1 MSDVRN
7 NRLFIL
13 LSLLDIVASLCVWLK
28 YLYYYN
34 PYHGAFDLL
43 LLIPINVV
51 GILSSL
57 QVKRQ
62 GLKITFIIIQVLLGL
77 SFLLPWL
84 WWLVLEG

>member
-13 LSLLDIVASLCVWLK
+13 LSLLGIVASLCVWLK

-43 LLIPINVV
+43 WLIPINIF
-51 GILSSL
+51 GIVSSL

-62 GLKITFIIIQVLLGL
+62 SLTIPLVIIQVLLGL